1 MKRKKFSFLVMS
13 TLRIYSLNN
22 FSKHHTSVLTVAIML
37 YIIKMMYIRKF
48 TYGSQ
53 NMVVLTL
60 FHFVKQMTHSCFQQH
75 FKLIKHF
82 AEVS

>member
-1 MKRKKFSFLVMS
+1 MS
-13 TLRIYSLNN
+13 TLRIYSNN
-22 FSKHHTSVLTVAIML
+22 FSKHHTAVLTVAIML

-48 TYGSQ
+48 TYVSQ
-53 NMVVLTL
+53 NMVELML
-60 FHFVKQMTHSCFQQH
+60 FHFVKQMTHPCFQQH